1 MGELLVVIFDVIA
14 AAAVCYIA
22 WMLYKRFVAPAPS
35 RDRATDIAYEQGFSD
50 AVKYFGLKKLY
61 KDDPELKQRMD
72 EVFSEA
78 GVPDNLSHAS
88 EKEVKRNRR
97 SERNLG

>member
-22 WMLYKRFVAPAPS
+22 WMLFKRFVAPTPS
-35 RDRATDIAYEQGFSD
+35 RDKAADIAYEQGFSD

-78 GVPDNLSHAS
+78 GVPEKLSQAS
-88 EKEVKRNRR
+88 EKEKKRNSR
-97 SERNLG
+97 SQRNLG